1 MNRREFLVGSAA
13 AGTSTL
19 LTFPAIGCGKISQAT
34 LAGLVMTL
42 GNAVSALEVIEG
54 NSALAATIKN
64 DTAVLAGDIQN
75 WVPGTTDQIII
86 EAIGIVEADLNLLPI
101 NAGDVALIDLALG
114 TLQGILA
121 FFPIQASAVAN
132 SKAVRASA
140 KPIRT
145 VHLDK
150 VPKSKNDFKT
160 QWNAIVTKYSPDHPS
175 IAGAAIK

>member
-1 MNRREFLVGSAA
+1 MNRRLFLKS
-13 AGTSTL
+13 STATVSL
-19 LTFPAIGCGKISQAT
+19 AFLTPGLTGCGKVNQTT
-34 LAGLVMTL
+34 LAGLVLTL

-54 NSALAATIKN
+54 NSELAAIIKN
-64 DTAVLAGDIQN
+64 DTSVLANDIQN
-75 WVPGTTDQIII
+75 WIPGTTDQIII
-86 EAIGIVEADLNLLPI
+86 EAIGLVEKDLNLLPI

-140 KPIRT
+140 KPIRQ

-150 VPKSKNDFKT
+150 VPRKASEFSS
-160 QWNAIVTKYSPDHPS
+160 QWNATYRKYVGDHPS
-175 IAGAAIK
+175 IAGADIK